1 MASMMSRVLRSI
13 SASQEQRERG
23 EVVLLLFGWIL
34 FVCDPVTELT
44 SQPPKNYKLA
54 FLDLMGV
61 RGERGGT
68 ETHLVIHRKVLK
80 KWSMFHG
87 PTMAEGLT

>member
-23 EVVLLLFGWIL
+23 EVLLFGWIL

-80 KWSMFHG
+80 KMEHVPWSYHG
-87 PTMAEGLT
+87 